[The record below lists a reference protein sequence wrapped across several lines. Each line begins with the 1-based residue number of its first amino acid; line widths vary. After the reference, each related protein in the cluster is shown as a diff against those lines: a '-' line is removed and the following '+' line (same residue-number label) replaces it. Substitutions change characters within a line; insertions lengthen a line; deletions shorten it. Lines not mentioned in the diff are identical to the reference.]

1 MATVTQTTTYVAA
14 TPTGA
19 SAPRTYLMKDFYDRK
34 LLETAKTR
42 FVYAQ
47 FGQKR
52 PIPRNSGKTVEFRR
66 WTLFDPDA
74 VVELTEGVTPDS
86 QDLAQTNVTAT
97 VKQYGAFVEIS
108 DLLDLT
114 AYDDVKDDTTELLGE
129 QMGTRLDHIVRD
141 AMVATTNKQIAG
153 GRAGTANLT
162 SADVLTVAEIRKA
175 VRTLKKNKARMFT
188 DGRRPHWICI
198 CDPDATYDLQS
209 DSLWQDV
216 SKYSN
221 AEQIYDG
228 EIGRLFGVVFVE
240 STEGLVSLH
249 TATNPLNSTYDV
261 HHTLIF
267 GADSY
272 GLIDI
277 DGSGAINVIF
287 KPQGSSG
294 TADPLNQRATIGA
307 KIEAFVAKVLNPLWI
322 IDIEHV
328 ATA

>member
-1 MATVTQTTTYVAA
+1 M
-14 TPTGA
+14 
-19 SAPRTYLMKDFYDRK
+19 
-34 LLETAKTR
+34 
-42 FVYAQ
+42 YAQ

-74 VVELTEGVTPDS
+74 VAELTEGVTPDS

-153 GRAGTANLT
+153 GREGTANLT

-175 VRTLKKNKARMFT
+175 VRTLKKNKARQFT

-209 DSLWQDV
+209 DQLWQDV

-272 GLIDI
+272 GLVDI
-277 DGSGAINVIF
+277 DGSGTINVIF

>member
-1 MATVTQTTTYVAA
+1 MSTTTQTTTYVMAGS
-14 TPTGA
+14 PQ
-19 SAPRTYLMKDFYDRK
+19 RTYLMKDFYDRK

-42 FVYAQ
+42 FVYAS

-52 PIPRNSGKTVEFRR
+52 SIPRNSGKTVEFRR
-66 WTLFDPDA
+66 WNLFDPAA
-74 VVELTEGVTPDS
+74 VVELTEGVTPNS
-86 QDLAQTNVTAT
+86 QDLSQTNVTAT
-97 VKQYGAFVEIS
+97 VKQYGAFVEMS

-114 AYDDVKDDTTELLGE
+114 AYDDVKGDATELLGE
-129 QMGTRLDHIVRD
+129 QTGTRLDWIVRD

-153 GRAGTANLT
+153 GRAATASLT
-162 SADVLTVAEIRKA
+162 AADVLTVAEIRKA
-175 VRTLKKNKARMFT
+175 VRTLKKNKARMFSGN
-188 DGRRPHWICI
+188 GRRPHFVCI

-221 AEQIYDG
+221 AEQIYSG
-228 EIGRLFGVVFVE
+228 EIGRPFGVVFVE

-261 HHTLIF
+261 HHTLVF
-267 GADSY
+267 GPDAY
-272 GLIDI
+272 GIIDV
-277 DGSGAINVIF
+277 DGSGSVEMIF

-294 TADPLNQRATIGA
+294 TNDPLNQRATIAA
-307 KIEAFVAKVLNPLWI
+307 KVMAFTAKVLNPLWI

>member
-1 MATVTQTTTYVAA
+1 MSTTTQTTTYVMAGS
-14 TPTGA
+14 PQ
-19 SAPRTYLMKDFYDRK
+19 RTYLMKDFYDRK

-42 FVYAQ
+42 FVYAE

-52 PIPRNSGKTVEFRR
+52 PIPRNNGKTAEFRR
-66 WTLFDPDA
+66 WTLFDPAA
-74 VVELTEGVTPDS
+74 VHELTEGVTPDS
-86 QDLAQTNVTAT
+86 QDLGQTAVTAT
-97 VKQYGAFVEIS
+97 VKQYGAFIETS
-108 DLLDLT
+108 DLLNLT
-114 AYDDVKDDTTELLGE
+114 AYDDVKGDSTELLAE
-129 QMGTRLDHIVRD
+129 QMGTRLDWIVRD

-175 VRTLKKNKARMFT
+175 VRTLKKNKARMFSGN
-188 DGRRPHWICI
+188 GRRPHFVCI

-221 AEQIYDG
+221 AEQIYSG

-240 STEGLVSLH
+240 STEGLISLH
-249 TATNPLNSTYDV
+249 TATSPLNSTYDV
-261 HHTLIF
+261 HHTLVF
-267 GADSY
+267 GADAY

-277 DGSGAINVIF
+277 DGSGSVEMIF

-294 TADPLNQRATIGA
+294 TADPLNQRATIAA
-307 KIEAFVAKVLNPLWI
+307 KVMAFTAKVLNPLWI